1 MSDFYSEE
9 DKEYVKNI
17 KRGLDTYNGL
27 EYQFDE
33 QVVRGLDYYDDLVF
47 EVSIKDSKAAQ
58 DVIIGGGRYSNLI
71 KDLEGPETSSI
82 GFAMGVDRVVDY
94 LMDQEVYKEHLDK
107 LETAHSENE
116 YYFWAHPE
124 ASYKLNFFVWFFNLQ
139 LNEHISSS
147 LLFDYDSPNRNKA
160 FEKAKKTKF

>member
-1 MSDFYSEE
+1 
-9 DKEYVKNI
+9 
-17 KRGLDTYNGL
+17 
-27 EYQFDE
+27 
-33 QVVRGLDYYDDLVF
+33 
-47 EVSIKDSKAAQ
+47 
-58 DVIIGGGRYSNLI
+58 
-71 KDLEGPETSSI
+71 
-82 GFAMGVDRVVDY
+82 MGVDRVVDY

-160 FEKAKKTKF
+160 FEKAKKLNSKAFVTLEEDNSLTVYDFKYGTKKDADLKEQYHHLDFTSFLIQNTLIIYLILIYLNRHLKN